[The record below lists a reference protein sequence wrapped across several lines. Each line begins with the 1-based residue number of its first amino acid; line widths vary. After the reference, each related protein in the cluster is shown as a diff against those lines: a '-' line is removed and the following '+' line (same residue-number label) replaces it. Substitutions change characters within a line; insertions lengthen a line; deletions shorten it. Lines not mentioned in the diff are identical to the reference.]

1 MLRGMQF
8 AARFGWQM
16 DGPTARVCAS
26 LSDAYGELPVERVAE
41 EWRKALTKGQHFSV
55 MLGELRRTGW
65 LVHYAELVALDGL
78 EQDPAWH
85 PEGDLPTHSGLAA
98 EVAAGLADE
107 AGLEGDDRYVVVAAA
122 MLHDIGKATTTRR
135 QVGQDGSEHVVS
147 PGHAQAGEDP
157 TESFLVSI
165 GCPEHLR
172 RRVVPLVAEHMA
184 ATMSGGPTER
194 AVRRLARR
202 LAPATIEG
210 RVLVVRADRSGRGRL
225 VDRAGEVER
234 WLEVAR
240 DIGTDRAPGAS
251 VAHRGPPDSCRLGA
265 GLGPFSSMV
274 SVLSHAVSIAGVVLL
289 VEAGFFFVGA
299 FVVSAK
305 HAEHGICA
313 PVADEAGVPS
323 RPPSG
328 SGPGVGVVG
337 DGVAA
342 ALAAGKPQGVGR
354 HVHLL
359 PFTVSTKQAQP
370 PACP

>member
-1 MLRGMQF
+1 MLASPQAFCPG
-8 AARFGWQM
+8 AVGAGAVGLAR
-16 DGPTARVCAS
+16 D
-26 LSDAYGELPVERVAE
+26 
-41 EWRKALTKGQHFSV
+41 
-55 MLGELRRTGW
+55 
-65 LVHYAELVALDGL
+65 
-78 EQDPAWH
+78 H

-107 AGLEGDDRYVVVAAA
+107 AGLEGDDRYLMVAAA
-122 MLHDIGKATTTRR
+122 MLHDVGKATTTRR

-240 DIGTDRAPGAS
+240 DIGTDRAPA
-251 VAHRGPPDSCRLGA
+251 RRLLTGDHLIAA
-265 GLGPFSSMV
+265 GWEPV
-274 SVLSHAVSIAGVVLL
+274 SVLSHLW
-289 VEAGFFFVGA
+289 
-299 FVVSAK
+299 
-305 HAEHGICA
+305 
-313 PVADEAGVPS
+313 S
-323 RPPSG
+323 RSFLMLCQSRG
-328 SGPGVGVVG
+328 
-337 DGVAA
+337 
-342 ALAAGKPQGVGR
+342 
-354 HVHLL
+354 
-359 PFTVSTKQAQP
+359 
-370 PACP
+370 